1 MSKVQRGQIKALS
14 SAKSDSFHAEFTA
27 AGDRDDIAA
36 VVAKLSAAMDDL
48 GLSAHERSYVEVGRA
63 AKKNYAQ
70 RLSTA
75 IAQKVADGLR
85 DRFPTI
91 LPSVDGKMHESRS
104 MGAGGLKKLDV
115 NYSTP
120 EIGLGLGISVK
131 TINFRDLATKRYTK
145 NVKRVDAELR
155 AEAQDYH
162 TRQPYSLLAGL
173 VFMPSD
179 AATDGVGERSS
190 FRHAREVF
198 AGRSG
203 RRGPTD
209 DPSRFERLWIG
220 LYGTTVEALGDVR
233 FVDVSNDGADDG
245 EVLRFRHILDEIQ
258 KEFRGRNARG

>member
-1 MSKVQRGQIKALS
+1 MSKVSKGRSNALS
-14 SAKSDSFHAEFTA
+14 SGKSDSFREEFLA
-27 AGDRDDIAA
+27 AGDRDEIAT
-36 VVAKLSAAMDDL
+36 VVAKLSAAMDEL
-48 GLSAHERSYVEVGRA
+48 GLSEHERRYVEVGRA

-70 RLSTA
+70 RLSTC
-75 IAQKVADGLR
+75 IAQKVSDGLR
-85 DRFPTI
+85 DRYPTI
-91 LPSVDGKMHESRS
+91 LPSADGKMHESRS

-120 EIGLGLGISVK
+120 ELGLGLGISVK

-145 NVKRVDAELR
+145 NVKRVDGELR

-173 VFMPSD
+173 VFMPMD

-198 AGRSG
+198 AGRAG
-203 RRGPTD
+203 RAGPQD

-220 LYGTTVEALGDVR
+220 LYGTTPETLGDVR
-233 FVDVSNDGADDG
+233 FFDVSGPEGDSV
-245 EVLRFRHILDEIQ
+245 EVIRFSAVLDEIQ
-258 KEFRGRNARG
+258 SEFRTRNRK

>member
-1 MSKVQRGQIKALS
+1 MSSTPKGQS
-14 SAKSDSFHAEFTA
+14 STFSSGKSDSFLAEFTA
-27 AGDRDDIAA
+27 AGDRDEIAA
-36 VVAKLSAAMDDL
+36 IVEKLSAAMDDL
-48 GLSAHERSYVEVGRA
+48 GLSTHERSFVEVGRA

-70 RLSTA
+70 RLSTR

-85 DRFPTI
+85 DRFQAI

-120 EIGLGLGISVK
+120 EIGLGLGVSVK

-203 RRGPTD
+203 RTGPTD
-209 DPSRFERLWIG
+209 DQSRFERLWIG
-220 LYGTTVEALGDVR
+220 LYGTTAETLGDVR
-233 FVDVSNDGADDG
+233 FFDVSNDESQSA
-245 EVLRFRHILDEIQ
+245 EVLRFRHILIEIQ
-258 KEFRGRNARG
+258 NEFRARNTRK